1 MPAYPLPAARHL
13 SRNVRGLTVGQ
24 VARLLLTLLLTQKL
38 PVPLQAGSCSML
50 YILLLPKKKRG
61 EESVVQC
68 VVICD
73 AIARARGADVQSL
86 CCRTGFLWLRGRF
99 PVHVGRPHS
108 SLFSPF

>member
-13 SRNVRGLTVGQ
+13 TRNVRGLTVGQ
-24 VARLLLTLLLTQKL
+24 VARLLLTQKL
-38 PVPLQAGSCSML
+38 PVPLQAGACSML

-86 CCRTGFLWLRGRF
+86 CCRTAFLWLRGRF

-108 SLFSPF
+108 PLFSPF